1 MGDEKPPT
9 DAQED
14 PPAAWDRASASGLRA
29 PDLVPWI
36 GSMFLGLYFTG
47 LAVLTFYLLVSTWPV
62 SGATER
68 SGFADFSVFGSS
80 PFSISS
86 DHRLFVTVIAAG
98 ALGSLIHTITSFA
111 DYVGNRTLS
120 RSWIWWLVLR
130 APVGVALALLFYL
143 VLRGGLIVPS
153 LPNRSA
159 ASDTTLLLNPYGIAA
174 ISALAGMFSKQATD
188 KLREIF
194 DTLFRTREPVD
205 RTDPLARTTP
215 VISSIVPAKL
225 AIGGSLTVN
234 ILGRDFQRDCTASI
248 DGKPRNL
255 QWVSDTRLVLA
266 LLAEDV
272 VAKAELKLIVHNPG
286 PAGGESIPF
295 PVVVE

>member
-1 MGDEKPPT
+1 MGDEKPPAN
-9 DAQED
+9 AQED
-14 PPAAWDRASASGLRA
+14 PPAARDRASASGLRA
-29 PDLVPWI
+29 PDPVAWI
-36 GSMFLGLYFTG
+36 GSLFLGLYFTG
-47 LAVLTFYLLVSTWPV
+47 LAVLTFYLLLSTWPI

-130 APVGVALALLFYL
+130 APVGVALALSFYL

-159 ASDTTLLLNPYGIAA
+159 ASDTTFLLNPSA

-205 RTDPLARTTP
+205 RADPLARTTP

-234 ILGRDFQRDCTASI
+234 ILGLDFQRDCTASI

-272 VAKAELKLIVHNPG
+272 AATAELKLIVHNPG
-286 PAGGESIPF
+286 PAGGDSIPF